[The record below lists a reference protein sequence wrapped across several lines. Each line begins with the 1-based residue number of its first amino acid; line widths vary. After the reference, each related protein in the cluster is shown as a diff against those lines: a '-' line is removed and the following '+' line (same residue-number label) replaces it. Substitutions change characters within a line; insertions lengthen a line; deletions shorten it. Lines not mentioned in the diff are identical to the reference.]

1 MIISRKMIKTMIKNN
16 DNFGENEKKS
26 KKKGLKSDNF
36 GENDETR
43 TQKL

>member
-1 MIISRKMIKTMIKNN
+1 MIKTMIKNN